1 MSLGAD
7 LIFLGVFGLVVLG
20 KDPCE
25 WLEVV
30 KS

>member
-1 MSLGAD
+1 MSSGAD
-7 LIFLGVFGLVVLG
+7 LIFLGVFGFFVLG

-30 KS
+30 RA

>member
-1 MSLGAD
+1 MSLGVD

-20 KDPCE
+20 KDPFK

-30 KS
+30 KA